1 MPGRANEIAQ
11 EQEVVS
17 RLYQRLDTLRL
28 RAGSRLNE
36 VRLAGPAG
44 SPQNRS
50 ERDSFATLWEDRAA
64 KLAAVEDRLAFGR
77 LDLAPNAAAD
87 DEGQSESARYVGRI
101 GLLDE
106 QHRPLLTD
114 WRAPAAEPFY
124 RATARNP
131 QGVVRRRHL
140 VTKGRKVVGF
150 EDDLLDVDSDLA
162 QSTLSGEGALLAAL
176 AERRT
181 GQMRDIV
188 ATIQSE
194 QDEIIRAPM
203 SGALVVQG
211 GPGTGKTAV
220 ALHRA
225 AYLLYAHRKNLEHSG
240 VLIVGPT
247 PAFLRFIDQVL
258 PSLGETGVVSK
269 TIGELIPGISTSRTD
284 TDVVAELKGRAIW
297 SDILNRAVQA
307 RERIPEANIRFRL
320 NGRQLAITPRN
331 IRGAISKARH
341 TGKPHNEARVVFVN
355 DALHHLLQQ
364 YEKALGK
371 QLDPED
377 REIVLDDL
385 RANPIVRKTL
395 NIAWFPITP
404 GQLVDDLF
412 AKPHRLAEAAPEFTT
427 EELALLARPK
437 GAPWTISDIPLLD
450 EAAELLGADDSV
462 VKEEARKRAAERAA
476 ALEYARDTLSAG
488 VGSSM
493 VPVTAETLAERFAAD
508 EAVKTAAEHAAS
520 DRAWTYGHVVVDE
533 AQELSPMAWRMLQ
546 RRVPS
551 RSMTIVGDVAQTSA
565 LGGVRDWASA
575 LDPVL
580 HESWRLANL
589 SISYRTPA
597 AVVEAAQRFAAAVGL
612 PATPMTAARD
622 VPGALQIY
630 QTQPGALDATVT
642 DQVLRL
648 AREYIG
654 SDGAGQVAV
663 IAATDRLP
671 EISAA
676 VAEELAGENPTALGQ
691 VTTLDPRNAKG
702 LEFDAV
708 VLVEPAEIMAES
720 DSNLYVAMT
729 RPTQRLVVVHTG
741 TLPPGFEPS

>member
-1 MPGRANEIAQ
+1 MPSRTAEIAA

-17 RLYQRLDTLRL
+17 RLYRRLDALRQ
-28 RAGSRLNE
+28 RAGSRLSE

-77 LDLAPNAAAD
+77 LDMSTSGAD
-87 DEGQSESARYVGRI
+87 AEPARYVGRI

-131 QGVVRRRHL
+131 HGVVRRRHL
-140 VTKGRKVVGF
+140 VTRGRKVTGF
-150 EDDLLDVDSDLA
+150 EDDLLDVDADFSQSSLA
-162 QSTLSGEGALLAAL
+162 GEGALLAAL

-188 ATIQSE
+188 ATIQAE
-194 QDEIIRAPM
+194 QDEIIRAPL

-225 AYLLYAHRKNLEHSG
+225 AYLLYAHRKTLEHSG

-247 PAFLRFIDQVL
+247 PAFLRFIDSVL

-269 TIGELIPGISTSRTD
+269 TIGELIPGISTSLADSD
-284 TDVVAELKGRAIW
+284 TVAELKGRAVWANI
-297 SDILNRAVQA
+297 IRRAVQA
-307 RERIPEANIRFRL
+307 RERVPDTNIKFRL
-320 NGRQLAITPRN
+320 NGRELAIRPRD
-331 IRGAISKARH
+331 IRSAIRHARQ
-341 TGKPHNEARVVFVN
+341 TDKPHNEARSVFVHE
-355 DALHHLLQQ
+355 ALHHLVQQ
-364 YEKALGK
+364 YEKVTGK
-371 QLDPED
+371 LLDPEE
-377 REIVLDDL
+377 RAIILDDL
-385 RANPIVRKTL
+385 RSSPIVRKTL
-395 NIAWFPITP
+395 NIAWFPISP
-404 GQLVDDLF
+404 GQLIDDLF
-412 AKPHRLAEAAPEFTT
+412 AKPHRLAQAAPEFSPA
-427 EELALLARPK
+427 ELSALARPK

-450 EAAELLGADDSV
+450 EAAELLGVDGSV
-462 VKEEARKRAAERAA
+462 AKEEARRQAAERAAELEYARETLAAGVGGSMVPVSAQTLAERFAVGEAYQTAAERAA
-476 ALEYARDTLSAG
+476 A
-488 VGSSM
+488 
-493 VPVTAETLAERFAAD
+493 
-508 EAVKTAAEHAAS
+508 

-551 RSMTIVGDVAQTSA
+551 RSMTIVGDVAQTSSP
-565 LGGVRDWASA
+565 GGVRDWATA

-580 HESWRLANL
+580 HDSWRISNL
-589 SISYRTPA
+589 TISYRTPA
-597 AVVEAAQRFAAAVGL
+597 AVAQAAQRFAAAVGL

-622 VPGALQIY
+622 VPDALQIVAA
-630 QTQPGALDATVT
+630 TNDALPNVVA
-642 DQVLRL
+642 DQVLKL
-648 AREYIG
+648 VPEFVS

-663 IAATDRLP
+663 IAPTGLVS
-671 EISAA
+671 ELSAVVSRA
-676 VAEELAGENPTALGQ
+676 LAQAHPAAGEQ
-691 VTTLDPRNAKG
+691 VSVLDPRNAKG

-708 VLVEPAEIMAES
+708 VLVEPAEIAAQS
-720 DSNLYVAMT
+720 DSDIYVAMT
-729 RPTQRLVVVHTG
+729 RPTQRLVVVHSAA
-741 TLPPGFEPS
+741 LPPGFQP